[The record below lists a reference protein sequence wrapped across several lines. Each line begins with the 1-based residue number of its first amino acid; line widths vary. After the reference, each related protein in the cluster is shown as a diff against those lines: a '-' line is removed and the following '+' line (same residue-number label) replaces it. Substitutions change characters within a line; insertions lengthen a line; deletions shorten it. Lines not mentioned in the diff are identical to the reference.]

1 MLCSATTAHSWAYL
15 EDIGRGGGRVVVV
28 VGNVTSH
35 LPSAYVAHT
44 YDGGGALDVQWLFWK
59 MTDFENHSVTS
70 LLSPHP
76 CFLKD
81 CDYGVVVVVL
91 LMKIE

>member
-1 MLCSATTAHSWAYL
+1 M
-15 EDIGRGGGRVVVV
+15 VVVA
-28 VGNVTSH
+28 GDGTSH

-44 YDGGGALDVQWLFWK
+44 YDGGGASGVQWLFWK

-70 LLSPHP
+70 LLSPLP

-81 CDYGVVVVVL
+81 YDFGVVVVVVL
-91 LMKIE
+91 IKIECSGRT